1 MEAKEPRSNSV
12 KSILKAFAILEE
24 LDRGVELSLAEVSE
38 RLAMDKGTAF
48 RLLATMRE
56 AGYVTQNPESKRYSN
71 SLKLFAMG
79 NRVADHSGFRQ
90 IARPFLEELAEKSG
104 ETANLSLRIGNDMVF
119 VDKVETTE
127 TIKAGLSIGITVP
140 MYCTGMGK
148 AVLAF
153 MKEEEAEA
161 VIDGFDFRPYT
172 KDTVTSKEEL
182 NHKLAEVRKQG
193 FCLDVEEYVESL
205 ICFAAPIFDY
215 HRNPVGAI
223 SVSSPKFRYDP
234 ERTDEEF
241 SRLIKE
247 TAAKISRQIG
257 YNA

>member
-12 KSILKAFAILEE
+12 KSILKAFAIMEE
-24 LDRGVELSLAEVSE
+24 LDRGGDLSLAEVSE

-48 RLLATMRE
+48 RLLGTMKE

-90 IARPFLEELAEKSG
+90 IARPFLEELAAKSG

-119 VDKVETTE
+119 VDKVETKE
-127 TIKAGLSIGITVP
+127 TIKAGLSVGITVP

-161 VIDGFDFRPYT
+161 IIDGFQFQPYT
-172 KDTVTSKEEL
+172 EATVTTKEQL
-182 NHKLAEVRKQG
+182 KAKLEEVRKQG
-193 FCLDVEEYVESL
+193 YCLDVEEYVESL
-205 ICFAAPIFDY
+205 ICFAAPLFDY
-215 HRNPVGAI
+215 HGNPIGAI
-223 SVSSPKFRYDP
+223 SVSSPKYRYNPD
-234 ERTDEEF
+234 RTDEEF

-247 TAAKISRQIG
+247 TSQKISRQIG
-257 YNA
+257 YTA